1 MMAKV
6 RLFTPGP
13 TMVPEEVLLEMARPI
28 EHHRTS
34 EFRALTGEVLD
45 GLRYVFQTETLPL
58 IVASSGTGT
67 MEGAIVSTCKP
78 DRKALVARG
87 GKFGERWAEVC
98 EAFNIPCVCYDVEWG
113 HGAKADAVKTYL
125 DNDPQ
130 IGYVILTHSETS
142 TAAVSELE
150 AIAAITRERD
160 VLLLVDGITAVGAI
174 PFKMDAWGV
183 DIAVTGSQKAM
194 MLPPGLGFAAV
205 SDRAWQRIESFQS
218 PTYYTNFAAYR
229 KAMSAND
236 SPYTPAVSLMRG
248 ARKSLELIRAEG
260 IENVWKRT
268 AALARATRAG
278 AEALGMKLFATDPV
292 DSVTALLVPD
302 GADEGAFRKTLLKR
316 FGCNLAGGQAQLKG
330 KIVRISHMGYVD
342 VVDTLGVVA
351 AMETV
356 LKQMGQPV
364 KVGAGVA
371 AFQCAWAQ
379 EA

>member
-1 MMAKV
+1 MAKL

-28 EHHRTS
+28 GHHRTS

-45 GLRYVFQTETLPL
+45 GLRYVFQTEKLPL
-58 IVASSGTGT
+58 ILASSGTGT

-130 IGYVILTHSETS
+130 IGYVIITHSETS

-174 PFKMDAWGV
+174 PFKMDEWGV
-183 DIAVTGSQKAM
+183 DVAVTGSQKAM
-194 MLPPGLGFAAV
+194 MLPPGLGLAAV
-205 SDRAWQRIESFQS
+205 SDRAWQRIESFKS
-218 PTYYTNFAAYR
+218 PTYYVNFPAYR
-229 KAMSAND
+229 KAMAAND
-236 SPYTPAVSLMRG
+236 SPYTPAVSLIRA
-248 ARKSLELIRAEG
+248 ARKSLEMIRAEG

-268 AALARATRAG
+268 AMLARATRAAAG
-278 AEALGMKLFATDPV
+278 PLGMKVFAADPV

-302 GADEGAFRKTLLKR
+302 GVDEAALRKTLLKD
-316 FGCNLAGGQAQLKG
+316 FGCQVAGGQAQLKG
-330 KIVRISHMGYVD
+330 KIVRMSHMGYVD

-351 AMETV
+351 AMEAV

-364 KVGAGVA
+364 KIGAAVA
-371 AFQCAWAQ
+371 AFQNALAGQ
-379 EA
+379 A

>member
-1 MMAKV
+1 MMAKL

-13 TMVPEEVLLEMARPI
+13 TMVPEEVLLELARPI

-45 GLRYVFQTETLPL
+45 GLKYVFQTEQLPL
-58 IVASSGTGT
+58 ILATSGTGT

-98 EAFNIPCVCYDVEWG
+98 EAFKIPCVCYDVEWG
-113 HGAKADAVKTYL
+113 HGAKADAVKSYL
-125 DNDPQ
+125 DKDPQ
-130 IGYVILTHSETS
+130 IGYVIITHSETS

-150 AIAAITRERD
+150 EIAAITRERD

-174 PFKMDAWGV
+174 PLKMDEWGV
-183 DIAVTGSQKAM
+183 DVVVTGSQKAM

-218 PTYYTNFAAYR
+218 PTYYVNFPAYR
-229 KAMSAND
+229 KAMADND
-236 SPYTPAVSLMRG
+236 SPYTPAVSLIRG

-260 IENVWKRT
+260 IENIWKRT
-268 AALARATRAG
+268 AMLARATRA
-278 AEALGMKLFATDPV
+278 AAAAIGMNVFAADPV
-292 DSVTALLVPD
+292 DSVTALVVPA
-302 GADEGAFRKTLLKR
+302 GVDESALRKTLLKSY
-316 FGCNLAGGQAQLKG
+316 GCNVAGGQSQLKG
-330 KIVRISHMGYVD
+330 KIIRISHMGYVD
-342 VVDTLGVVA
+342 VVDALGVVA
-351 AMETV
+351 ALEAV

-371 AFQCAWAQ
+371 AFQQAWAGQ
-379 EA
+379 T